1 MLKWQGLVA
10 AAISAAATAASASE
24 GPAVVT
30 DIRPVHSLVS
40 MVMEGVGEPSLLMP
54 SGGSPHGYS
63 MTPSD
68 ARLLEDADVVVRIG
82 PELIPSLERNIS
94 TVAPDAVDVILLD
107 VVEGSLLPVR
117 ADLIFGRE
125 LEDDDHDHE
134 ASEDQHEHEEDDHEE
149 DHGHEEDDHE
159 DGHGHEED
167 DHEDGHG
174 HEDHHGHSV
183 DPHAWLNPD
192 IAIEWLA
199 AIASSLAAAN
209 PENSATYAQN
219 AEIAIKAIRE
229 MSSNLSAELEQYGGD
244 EFVVY
249 HDAYH
254 YFEMK
259 FGLNPIGAIK
269 NEHAGDA
276 TARHLSE
283 LSKLIQSHESI
294 CVFAE
299 PQYNPGLVNALS
311 DSSTVMTSTLDPIGV
326 DLEPG
331 AGLYSELI
339 GGIARNIIDCLASSH
354 GEH

>member
-1 MLKWQGLVA
+1 MLKWQGIIA

-54 SGGSPHGYS
+54 SGSSPHGYS

-68 ARLLEDADVVVRIG
+68 ARLLESADVVIRIG

-94 TVAPDAVDVILLD
+94 TVASDAVDLILLD

-134 ASEDQHEHEEDDHEE
+134 ASEDQHEHEEDHHEE
-149 DHGHEEDDHE
+149 DH
-159 DGHGHEED
+159 
-167 DHEDGHG
+167 HEDGHG
-174 HEDHHGHSV
+174 HEDDHGHSV

-192 IAIEWLA
+192 MAIEWLG

-219 AEIAIKAIRE
+219 AEIASKAILE
-229 MSSNLSAELEQYGGD
+229 MSSNLSAELEQYGD
-244 EFVVY
+244 EEFIVY

-254 YFEMK
+254 YFENK

-331 AGLYSELI
+331 VGLYSELI
-339 GGIARNIIDCLASSH
+339 GGIARNIIDCLSSSH